1 MKTFAER
8 VNRFNRNLELY
19 ADLPEG
25 IRVMNPFRENPE
37 ILQISSRFYRKFY
50 HDQHPRRLILGI
62 NPGRL
67 GAGATGIPFTDSKR
81 LTEKCGISIK
91 SVSTHEP
98 SSVFVYQLIDK
109 YGGVERFYRDYF
121 ITSLCPLGFLSRSK
135 KGNWVN
141 CNYYDRRDLFDAV
154 RPFIVRTLRQQIAFG
169 VDTNTCFVLGK
180 KNARY
185 VDLVNKAEKLF
196 GSLVALDHPRYIEQY
211 RSGSRDL
218 YILEY
223 LKLFSGDG
231 S

>member
-1 MKTFAER
+1 MITFADR
-8 VNRFNRNLELY
+8 VNRFNLDLELSG
-19 ADLPEG
+19 DLPDG
-25 IRVMNPFRENPE
+25 IRVMNPFRENSG
-37 ILQISSRFYRKFY
+37 ILQITSRFYKKFY
-50 HDQHPRRLILGI
+50 DDHHRRRLILGI

-81 LTEKCGISIK
+81 LTEKCGIPIP
-91 SVSTHEP
+91 SVTTHEP
-98 SSVFVYQLIDK
+98 SSVFVYDLIEQ
-109 YGGVERFYRDYF
+109 YGGVNSFYRDFF
-121 ITSLCPLGFLSRSK
+121 ITSLCPLGFLTLSP

-141 CNYYDRRDLFDAV
+141 CNYYDRGDLFDAV

-169 VDTNTCFVLGK
+169 VDTTTCYVLGK

-185 VDLVNKAEKLF
+185 VDLINKEEKLF

-211 RSGSRDL
+211 RSGIRDQ
-218 YILEY
+218 YISAY